1 MTQSGSQERY
11 GHITKRGP
19 SILEYSLVIVAHTL
33 IKMLGIFKKYYLRIV
48 RRLRKNSAI
57 MQTLFLIKI
66 QMAFTIIAVARKLAE
81 IIYMILKKKEAYKED
96 EEVNKLHSRKVNNM
110 TVQGNKV
117 SKIGKENTEMLTS
130 YMGIT

>member
-1 MTQSGSQERY
+1 
-11 GHITKRGP
+11 
-19 SILEYSLVIVAHTL
+19 
-33 IKMLGIFKKYYLRIV
+33 
-48 RRLRKNSAI
+48 
-57 MQTLFLIKI
+57 
-66 QMAFTIIAVARKLAE
+66 MAFTIIAVARKLAE